1 MDCQSDMPQYMRER
15 LSKTADR
22 GSIHFLGKDHEKMRH
37 ADRMVDIIRKRY
49 GKDAVKRAVFINQP
63 LDHIAGGISK
73 EKQIVDYSRV
83 YIL

>member
-1 MDCQSDMPQYMRER
+1 
-15 LSKTADR
+15 
-22 GSIHFLGKDHEKMRH
+22 
-37 ADRMVDIIRKRY
+37 MVDIIRKRY